1 MAKRKENKSE
11 DERDEDVYKEEDVED
26 LLDEDEI
33 SDREAGFMEG
43 YDRESEKELRPPQK
57 KKKK

>member
-1 MAKRKENKSE
+1 MAKRKETKSE
-11 DERDEDVYKEEDVED
+11 DEHEEDVYEEDDVED
-26 LLDEDEI
+26 MLDEDEI

-43 YDRESEKELRPPQK
+43 YDRESEHELRPPQK